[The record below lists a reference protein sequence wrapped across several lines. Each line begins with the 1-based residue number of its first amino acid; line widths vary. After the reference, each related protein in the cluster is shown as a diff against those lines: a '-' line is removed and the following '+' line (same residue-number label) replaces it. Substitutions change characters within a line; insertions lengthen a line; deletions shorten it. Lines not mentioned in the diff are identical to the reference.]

1 MLGIEY
7 SPCYHCDKTKCSFCE
22 LTRYKDSQQKK
33 EASEMAELKAK
44 ADYAEVKHGRWFLLD
59 ECSNEGVY
67 CSVCH
72 KKVYRKEYANQKLKS
87 DFCPNCGANMKDG
100 DGDA

>member
-33 EASEMAELKAK
+33 EASEMAELKTCPIK
-44 ADYAEVKHGRWFLLD
+44 EVVRCRDCKYSYFVKSCSKY
-59 ECSNEGVY
+59 ECRKGCGTLKYSN
-67 CSVCH
+67 
-72 KKVYRKEYANQKLKS
+72 
-87 DFCPNCGANMKDG
+87 DFCSYGERRENNDKG
-100 DGDA
+100 